1 MVMSSACQFTPQP
14 WGLAQELR
22 AEDPSVPDNL
32 PELVEK
38 ANAALEKI
46 LAVVPEEDLDKGR
59 EMVAVLRSAAP
70 VLDLPAEKA
79 SPSQAEV
86 DAVKSLSGLL

>member
-1 MVMSSACQFTPQP
+1 M
-14 WGLAQELR
+14 
-22 AEDPSVPDNL
+22 PDDL

-59 EMVAVLRSAAP
+59 EMVAVLRSAATM
-70 VLDLPAEKA
+70 LSRPAETA
-79 SPSQAEV
+79 LLPSQAEA
-86 DAVKSLSGLL
+86 DAIKSLSGLL